1 MSIFGSFMQGYN
13 MGKSAM
19 EEAGNRINSQLARRA
34 EIRDTAIRE
43 ENAAIANAADRGV
56 VDYHPCPVDC
66 LFDSSSP
73 EQSVIVS
80 GGTRYWHN
88 EFIKSLI
95 LPYCNASIPVIIF
108 HHSNNQLKADI
119 KGNFENFVNV
129 DENNRLYDPI
139 IGLNIIQIV
148 NLVLSCHNEY
158 IKLSPESS
166 YYFQGINEFMQ
177 CKNVIPSIYAFA
189 SLPYMEIA
197 TKINI
202 AVNKGQ
208 MTATQAQKIQQ
219 LLSRGANEQSSIQLF
234 FESLLNDCPFVS
246 RKLDTKSI
254 LNVEKAIVNK
264 KNLIID
270 IPNSASDTL
279 LKMILA
285 DVKKATSLNQKFVL
299 VVDDLQIAN
308 NKEFNDFIASFPDS
322 NPLFLLSQDV
332 YSYCNGEE
340 ARFYPLAGK
349 FNKKLIMKHSSAVSA
364 NKWSAVF
371 GDYERQEVTH
381 NYGYST
387 TNNMSNVN
395 HGTSTSRN
403 KENRILAEAIVKM
416 GDGEIYLADTNRP
429 EIAHMM
435 LKR

>member
-13 MGKSAM
+13 YGKSAM

-34 EIRDTAIRE
+34 EARDTALRE

-66 LFDSSSP
+66 LFDFSSP

-88 EFIKSLI
+88 EFIKALI
-95 LPYCNASIPVIIF
+95 APYYNASIPVIIF
-108 HHSNNQLKADI
+108 HHSNNQLKSDI
-119 KGNFENFVNV
+119 KGKFEDFVNV
-129 DENNRLYDPI
+129 DENSRLYDPI

-148 NLVLSCHNEY
+148 NLVLSCNNDY

-177 CKNVIPSIYAFA
+177 YKKVIPSIYAFA
-189 SLPYMEIA
+189 SLPYMELA
-197 TKINI
+197 TRINN
-202 AVNKGQ
+202 AVNKGK
-208 MTATQAQKIQQ
+208 MTATQASKIQQ

-246 RKLDTKSI
+246 RKLDTTSI
-254 LNVEKAIVNK
+254 LNVEKAVVEK

-279 LKMILA
+279 LKMVLA
-285 DVKKATSLNQKFVL
+285 DIKKATSLNKPFVL
-299 VVDDLQIAN
+299 VLDDLQIAN
-308 NKEFNDFIASFPDS
+308 NKDFNDFIASFPDS
-322 NPLFLLSQDV
+322 NPLFMLSQDV
-332 YSYCNGEE
+332 YSYCNGEDP
-340 ARFYPLAGK
+340 RFYTLAGK
-349 FNKKLIMKHSSAVSA
+349 FGKKLIMKHSSAVSA
-364 NKWSAVF
+364 SKWSAVF
-371 GDYERQEVTH
+371 GEYERQEITH

-395 HGTSTSRN
+395 HGTSTSKN

-429 EIAHMM
+429 EIAHML